1 MPTLFIAR
9 VLPTNLDLALK
20 KQWNEKSTRGALVAA
35 LVNTKKEVLK
45 EFMEITATWNHK
57 PVFTSKLRYAGGAA
71 IIEVTTNDKIFH
83 FLDAGTIVRY
93 VPMKRQ
99 PPFRPKT
106 RTGFS
111 ASWPGQGGPVL
122 GKDGKPF
129 ILKGRKAKKTITT
142 RGGKTKTIRVP
153 VALPGIKA
161 RQFGKTIKTM
171 LDRRFAARVDRAVF
185 RR

>member
-9 VLPTNLDLALK
+9 VLPVNLDLALK
-20 KQWNEKSTRGALVAA
+20 KQWKSRETRGALVAA
-35 LVNTKKEVLK
+35 LVNTRNEALK
-45 EFMEITATWNHK
+45 EFMEITATWKHK

-71 IIEVTTNDKIFH
+71 VIEITTNDKIFH
-83 FLDAGTIVRY
+83 YLDVGTTVRY
-93 VPMKRQ
+93 VPMMRT

-122 GKDGKPF
+122 GKSGKPLV
-129 ILKGRKAKKTITT
+129 LKGRKARKTITV
-142 RGGKTKTIRVP
+142 RGKTKTIKVP

-171 LDRRFAARVDRAVF
+171 LDKRFAKRVDQAVF
-185 RR
+185 RP